1 MYMEEKL
8 HKMKLA
14 AGMRLWLCILFRL
27 LKINAGGKS
36 VVFSMCRKCSKKP
49 DVATY
54 AEKIKYSLKIAETIP
69 AVSPIAM
76 GAKKLLKLYS
86 V

>member
-1 MYMEEKL
+1 MALYLVSSFENKSQSAN
-8 HKMKLA
+8 K
-14 AGMRLWLCILFRL
+14 
-27 LKINAGGKS
+27 NAGGKS